1 MNLSRPLDDLEWQ
14 TLIQHTAAYFN
25 DLTIKRGFQYYKQDR
40 VSSMQLHENGHIGAV
55 VYGNEVYIV
64 DLAVGALEDSRC
76 TCPVENSCK
85 HMVAVLLSAAAK
97 QGRSVHAL
105 VNAHSTSL
113 IRAGELPPSQPDHRQ
128 DSLRASLTKQNEA
141 LARLKKQAA
150 TLPEQPISVWH
161 DLFDETLG
169 TMGLHPSSSLYARNA
184 LEGLTAIKPPLCGFY
199 DTLYELHM
207 RLYVLQRLVRQ
218 PHSSVSGATLFMG
231 YHVQMAADDIE
242 QDIISRFAA
251 GQWVLRPG
259 DPAGEAEE
267 AGSGGAELSETG
279 SRVAGFA
286 IADAAGTEKRLSETL
301 DHLRGKMLTEA
312 QSHPFFSRIYHHLW
326 LEGIRPY
333 VHDHEWYFLELKQ
346 LQAAEERYGK
356 AHSRSAALL
365 AQCLMHFC
373 MEQDTEAWKLLR
385 AADQALYLQP
395 QQVLRFLDIPARAQ
409 DWTRLK
415 DWLVETGPF
424 LAGYRS
430 QSLDPYMSYWNL
442 AAEHIPGADEQMWD
456 TLAAMLPYSE
466 SIYQEALHER
476 GEWKRWMDYQ
486 LSTGREPLE
495 FRVSVLTP
503 IEKEAPELLLP
514 FYHQAVERYIQ
525 QKNRSSYKSAVK
537 LLKRLAKLYK
547 KLKREERWEGFIA
560 SLSDRHSR
568 LRALQEELRKGKL
581 IS

>member
-25 DLTIKRGFQYYKQDR
+25 DLTLKRGFQYYKQDC

-55 VYGNEVYIV
+55 VYGKEAYIV
-64 DLAVGALEDSRC
+64 DLAVGSLEDSRC

-85 HMVAVLLSAAAK
+85 HMVAVLLSAADK

-113 IRAGELPPSQPDHRQ
+113 IRSGELPSSQPVHPQ
-128 DSLRASLTKQNEA
+128 ESHQASLVKQNEA
-141 LARLKKQAA
+141 LTRLKKQAA
-150 TLPEQPISVWH
+150 RLPEHPLSVWYE
-161 DLFDETLG
+161 LFDETISAL
-169 TMGLHPSSSLYARNA
+169 GLHPSSSLYARNA
-184 LEGLTAIKPPLCGFY
+184 MEGLAVIKPPLSGIY
-199 DTLYELHM
+199 ETLYELHM
-207 RLYVLQRLVRQ
+207 RLYVLQNLVRQ
-218 PHSSVSGATLFMG
+218 PHSSVTGATLFMG
-231 YHVQMAADDIE
+231 YHVQMAADDME
-242 QDIISRFAA
+242 QEIIRHFAA
-251 GQWVLRPG
+251 GKWVLRPEE
-259 DPAGEAEE
+259 PAGPVEASPAETDTE
-267 AGSGGAELSETG
+267 AGNSK
-279 SRVAGFA
+279 
-286 IADAAGTEKRLSETL
+286 KRLSETL

-333 VHDHEWYFLELKQ
+333 VRDHEWYILELKQ

-365 AQCLMHFC
+365 AQCLMYFC

-385 AADQALYLQP
+385 AADQTLYLQP

-409 DWTRLK
+409 DWERLK
-415 DWLVETGPF
+415 NWLVKTGP
-424 LAGYRS
+424 LVAGYRS
-430 QSLDPYMSYWNL
+430 LSLDPYMSYWNL
-442 AAEHIPGADEQMWD
+442 AAEHIPGADQQMWD

-476 GEWKRWMDYQ
+476 GEWKRWIDYQ

-495 FRVSVLTP
+495 FRVSVLAP
-503 IEKEAPELLLP
+503 IEKEAPEMLLP

-537 LLKRLAKLYK
+537 LLKRLAKLYR
-547 KLKREERWEGFIA
+547 KLKHEERWEGFIA
-560 SLSDRHSR
+560 SFSGRHSR